1 MSNDDPSSDTSPTRR
16 ASRWPLNLALVAGLV
31 GCLLAVS
38 YLARTSLFI
47 GPTVNHHVSRLAKSR
62 DLNLSV
68 QGMHPSGLTGVRLE
82 HVQLDARRGSYLLE
96 ADLGA
101 VEVTPSILTFVK
113 KGRLEP
119 ESVEVDGGHIR
130 ITRRK
135 SSPED
140 DPQEPAKGESD
151 RGGDEGDAEQAEAD
165 EVSTLAARALLRD
178 VSISIRPAPLP
189 GTTRPIWFERAE
201 LVLGPGQSEAVRARF
216 KEGYGR
222 LPDNTPFSV
231 MEASRDGP
239 SAYVVDLEEGG
250 TRLDDWF
257 DVDLPFRARVYGM
270 IVCPEC
276 EPARLDLIEPRL
288 EGPRKLWADAEQ
300 LSLSADHRELRT
312 SVPHITF
319 RRDERRLDYDL
330 RHLEAVW
337 DSGTSTAIFQGDL
350 LDAQGGR
357 ASFAANWSSQWGV
370 LESNTTMH
378 KFDTSGLWEPLGLD
392 GRLEGGRWS
401 GRLESS
407 WEPAVDLAEL
417 TFDLRS
423 DALTLKV
430 PFVASAPLEFGE
442 LDLEFDALVQPV
454 VRTVSVSEGEAVL
467 GEAGPISF
475 NGYATD
481 ARGGWVFDTHA
492 AADDLDAQRLRE
504 GLPPA
509 LTAAARQTDFVGD
522 FDFDISA
529 AGHTAYPDDLSLAV
543 NFDGDVELR
552 DEEGVG
558 DILSLREDGPP
569 AGELPGPLSRR
580 LTRETW
586 VAYESLP
593 HHIPRVLTA
602 AEDAH
607 FFHHDGFD
615 WQGVRRAMVHN
626 VRAGRVLRG
635 GSTLSQQLAKNLFLN
650 HERTLGRKLQE
661 AYVTWRLEAALSK
674 ERIFELYVNMVD
686 WGPDVR
692 GIREAAQYYFDK
704 RPTEL
709 DIPETAL
716 LGTILPGPSLYGS
729 QIREG
734 YLPSS
739 RLEKFE
745 HIISN
750 LRFLDVIDGATY
762 QRWYDAAKEGQIAG
776 LDLTVCRD
784 DEHAPDGAPDCS

>member
-1 MSNDDPSSDTSPTRR
+1 MSNDDPSSGTSPTRR
-16 ASRWPLNLALVAGLV
+16 VSGWPLNLALLAGLA

-47 GPTVNHHVSRLAKSR
+47 GPTVDSHVSRLAESR

-68 QGMHPSGLTGVRLE
+68 EGMSPSGLTGVRLE

-101 VEVTPSILTFVK
+101 VEVTPSIRTYLK
-113 KGRLEP
+113 AGRLEP
-119 ESVEVDGGHIR
+119 DSVEVDGGHIR

-135 SSPED
+135 SSEESGST
-140 DPQEPAKGESD
+140 EPAESEP
-151 RGGDEGDAEQAEAD
+151 DESSEESAPREAEAN
-165 EVSTLAARALLRD
+165 EVSALAARALLRD

-201 LVLGPGQSEAVRARF
+201 LVLGPESGNAVRF

-222 LPDNTPFSV
+222 LPDNTSFSV
-231 MEASRDGP
+231 LEATRDGP

-257 DVDLPFRARVYGM
+257 DAELPFRARVYGM

-276 EPARLDLIEPRL
+276 EPARLDLVEPRL

-312 SVPHITF
+312 SVPHISF

-337 DSGTSTAIFQGDL
+337 DAGTSTAIFQGDL
-350 LDAQGGR
+350 LDSQGGR

-370 LESNTTMH
+370 LETNTTMR
-378 KFDTSGLWEPLGLD
+378 KFDTTGLWEPLGLD
-392 GRLEGGRWS
+392 KRLEGGRWS
-401 GRLESS
+401 GRLEAS

-417 TFDLRS
+417 TVDLGS

-430 PFVASAPLEFGE
+430 PFVSSSPLEFGE
-442 LDLEFDALVQPV
+442 LDLEFNALVQPR
-454 VRTVSVSEGEAVL
+454 VRTVSVSQGEAVL
-467 GEAGPISF
+467 GEAGPLSF

-481 ARGGWVFDTHA
+481 ARGGWVFDTHT
-492 AADDLDAQRLRE
+492 AADDLDAQALRD

-543 NFDGDVELR
+543 DFDGDVELR
-552 DEEGVG
+552 DEEGVA
-558 DILSLREDGPP
+558 DILSLGEEGPP
-569 AGELPGPLSRR
+569 AGELPGALTRR

-586 VAYESLP
+586 VDYESLP
-593 HHIPRVLTA
+593 NYVPRVLTA

-635 GSTLSQQLAKNLFLN
+635 GSTVSQQLAKNLFLS

-674 ERIFELYVNMVD
+674 ERIFELYVNLVD

-692 GIREAAQYYFDK
+692 GIREAAKYYFDK
-704 RPTEL
+704 RPSEL
-709 DIPETAL
+709 DIPQTAL

-729 QIREG
+729 QIRQG

-750 LRFLDVIDGATY
+750 LRFLGVINGATY
-762 QRWYDAAKEGQIAG
+762 NRWYDAAKEGNIAG
-776 LDLTVCRD
+776 LDLKVCED
-784 DEHAPDGAPDCS
+784 DEHAPDGAPACS